1 MPFLFPLCRD
11 HSGGN
16 EGLVGLVSGLTV
28 CGGDDRIAA
37 MNKKVNDNDQF
48 KVREWKFVI
57 DIL

>member
-1 MPFLFPLCRD
+1 M
-11 HSGGN
+11 
-16 EGLVGLVSGLTV
+16 GLVSGLTV